1 MSAFKEYRLRWD
13 GTRELDDRAVAFL
26 KKRCDGFI
34 LVHHT
39 TETENPHYHA
49 YVRSSV
55 SQGNLS
61 NYLKKEF
68 EVSKSDYSCK
78 ACKTDRKLEFWS
90 YLFNTKK
97 GNVPVLISYEGISP
111 LEVKLAQETASQISK
126 EFETR
131 MASDNKKMTKFDI
144 AERLSKE
151 KFADHGELYDAV
163 IKLLHDN
170 RMCSNSFVVKDIMT
184 TTLHIN
190 GDKDMKN
197 RLLKYFT
204 IDNI

>member
-1 MSAFKEYRLRWD
+1 MSLKEYRIRFD
-13 GTRELDDRAVAFL
+13 GTRDLDQRAIAFL
-26 KKRCDGFI
+26 AKRSDGYI
-34 LVHHT
+34 LVHHV

-61 NYLKKEF
+61 NYIKKEF
-68 EVSKSDYSCK
+68 GVSKSDYSCQSCK
-78 ACKTDRKLEFWS
+78 ADRKLEYWS

-97 GNVPVLISYEGISP
+97 GNVPTLVHSSGIP
-111 LEVKLAQETASQISK
+111 LLQINSARENANTIAK

-131 MASDNKKMTKFDI
+131 MKADNKKLTKFDI
-144 AERLSKE
+144 AEKLSYE

-163 IKLLHDN
+163 IKLLHMN
-170 RMCSNSFVVKDIMT
+170 RMCSSSFVVKDIMT

-190 GDKDMKN
+190 GDVDMKN

-204 IDNI
+204 YQDI

>member
-97 GNVPVLISYEGISP
+97 GNVPVLIGYEGISP

-126 EFETR
+126 EIETR
-131 MASDNKKMTKFDI
+131 MA
-144 AERLSKE
+144 
-151 KFADHGELYDAV
+151 
-163 IKLLHDN
+163 
-170 RMCSNSFVVKDIMT
+170 
-184 TTLHIN
+184 
-190 GDKDMKN
+190 
-197 RLLKYFT
+197 
-204 IDNI
+204 